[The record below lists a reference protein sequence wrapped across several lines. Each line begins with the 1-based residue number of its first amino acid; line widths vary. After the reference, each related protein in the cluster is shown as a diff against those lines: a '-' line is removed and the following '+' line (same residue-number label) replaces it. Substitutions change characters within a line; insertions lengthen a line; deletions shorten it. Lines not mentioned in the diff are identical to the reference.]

1 MPAPCGRRCPAASH
15 AFTTSWAPLAHEGP
29 ARTLVTSLK
38 FRRATAAA
46 GVLAAAMAAMV
57 PTGFLDGATL
67 VPVPATPGRRRERG
81 IDHARLLAQALGRRA
96 ATPVA
101 AQALRR
107 SSHAPRQLGADRRAR
122 LTAGRIDVRAGRVPH
137 SRRVVLVDDV
147 HTTGATLDACARALL
162 ARGVPEVSAMTA
174 TRALR

>member
-15 AFTTSWAPLAHEGP
+15 TFTAAWAPFAHEGP
-29 ARTLVTSLK
+29 ARTLVANLK

-46 GVLAAAMAAMV
+46 GVLAAAMAATV
-57 PTGFLDGATL
+57 PAGFLDGATL

-81 IDHARLLAQALGRRA
+81 IDHARLLARALGRRS

-101 AQALRR
+101 ARALRR
-107 SSHAPRQLGADRRAR
+107 SSHAPRQVGADRRAR
-122 LTAGRIDVRAGRVPH
+122 LAAGRIEVQAGRIPG

-162 ARGVPEVSAMTA
+162 ARGVAEVTAITA